1 MGIEVGGLLGLIW
14 LVIVIWAI
22 VKVAKSDAGGFAKL
36 IWILVLLFFP
46 LIGLIAW
53 FLFGPKG

>member
-14 LVIVIWAI
+14 LIIVIWAI
-22 VKVAKSDAGGFAKL
+22 VKVAKSPAGGLAKL

-46 LIGLIAW
+46 LIGLIVW
-53 FLFGPKG
+53 LLFGPKG